1 MFNNWLSAY
10 VSKYTDD
17 IPDYLKMS
25 RDEMLD
31 DIPDWLKMSRDEM
44 LDEVAM
50 EFIEGDIT
58 YSELCDEYELIEEMF
73 ADENDI

>member
-1 MFNNWLSAY
+1 MFNSWLSAY
-10 VSKYTDD
+10 VTMPNYIDD
-17 IPDYLKMS
+17 V
-25 RDEMLD
+25 
-31 DIPDWLKMSRDEM
+31 PDWLKMSRDEM

>member
-25 RDEMLD
+25 RDEMLA
-31 DIPDWLKMSRDEM
+31 EA
-44 LDEVAM
+44 AM
-50 EFIEGDIT
+50 EFVNGDIT
-58 YSELCDEYELIEEMF
+58 YSELCDEYDLIEEMF

>member
-10 VSKYTDD
+10 VSKHTDD

-31 DIPDWLKMSRDEM
+31 EIA
-44 LDEVAM
+44 V
-50 EFIEGDIT
+50 EFVNGDIT
-58 YSELCDEYELIEEMF
+58 YTELCDEYDLIEEMF
-73 ADENDI
+73 ADEEGYK